1 MRTFFKVTAFL
12 ASTIVVR
19 LSPIEN
25 SEDECDVDTVVAK
38 NNECISKYPDSSC
51 SYIQCME
58 SFVSEWDYENC
69 KKTVSEEEMAKL
81 DEVYKVYDEKDTE
94 CREDDEASKKV
105 CIPRDIR
112 NISGHCSSRY
122 EGCEYVDCTV
132 LPSDEYMEDCELKYK
147 NQDIDESDYKW
158 LKEYV
163 ENMKKQKEECN
174 GTTDDNK
181 DEENSEEDTN
191 TNDNNTE
198 ESNDETNTNDNKTEE
213 NNNETNT
220 NDNNA
225 EESNDETNTNDNNA
239 EESNDETNTNDNNA
253 DENNNETSTNDN
265 KTEESNDETNE
276 DDTKNECSPK
286 DLKNISGQCSS
297 RYEGCEYIECT
308 FIPDDAYIKDCEE
321 KYSNKEI
328 SDNDYQWI
336 QNYVEKVNEGEKECK
351 ASGDN
356 NDEEKSDD
364 DNAEDSNDETNENS
378 NDQTNSGSASECD
391 IRDLRNIH
399 GQCSSRYEDCE
410 YLKCTFIPS
419 EEYIKDCEQKYNNKE
434 IDDNNYLW
442 LTKYLEDIKQ
452 QEEKCNASDDEE
464 ENNSSSSNSSTSNS
478 NASDSN
484 TSDSNT
490 SNSSTSNS
498 NTSNSSD
505 GTVINSKLKNNNKNA
520 DTSDATK
527 LTYSL
532 LAIIAVI
539 FNVLL

>member
-191 TNDNNTE
+191 TNDNNT
-198 ESNDETNTNDNKTEE
+198 
-213 NNNETNT
+213 
-220 NDNNA
+220 
-225 EESNDETNTNDNNA
+225 